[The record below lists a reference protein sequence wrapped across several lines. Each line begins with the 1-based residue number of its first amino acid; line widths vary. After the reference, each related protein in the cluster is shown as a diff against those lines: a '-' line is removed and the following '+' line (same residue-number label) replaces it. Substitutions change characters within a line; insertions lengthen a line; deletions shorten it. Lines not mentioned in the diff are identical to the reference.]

1 MKTQY
6 EGGFLISKIHQLS
19 RRIFTR
25 KLRDHGIAELNSPQG
40 RIMFV
45 LWRQDGISIKR
56 LAEQT
61 ALRPSTL
68 TGMLDRLEEAGYLK
82 RVPSPDD
89 RRQILIYQTQKEKA
103 LRKGYEEVSAEMNK
117 LFYAGLTARETD
129 RFERTLRRILQNL
142 ATA

>member
-82 RVPSPDD
+82 RAPSPDD